1 VGNQDF
7 PGHLSKASDRACEQ
21 TGRFR
26 GGGGP
31 LVPIDAIVA
40 SDARVPDT
48 QVSLVGILLVGILLV
63 GILLVGILGAASSA
77 GHDIFGFKLF
87 MHFSFYLMI
96 AALVLV
102 GFEVAY
108 ALYQLTMFVL

>member
-1 VGNQDF
+1 MSRHGVIWVGA
-7 PGHLSKASDRACEQ
+7 PWREIGA
-21 TGRFR
+21 GRKR
-26 GGGGP
+26 
-31 LVPIDAIVA
+31 I
-40 SDARVPDT
+40 
-48 QVSLVGILLVGILLV
+48 
-63 GILLVGILGAASSA
+63 
-77 GHDIFGFKLF
+77 GFKSF

>member
-1 VGNQDF
+1 VN
-7 PGHLSKASDRACEQ
+7 
-21 TGRFR
+21 
-26 GGGGP
+26 
-31 LVPIDAIVA
+31 
-40 SDARVPDT
+40 
-48 QVSLVGILLVGILLV
+48 LVGVAG
-63 GILLVGILGAASSA
+63 A
-77 GHDIFGFKLF
+77 GHEVCGPKLF

>member
-1 VGNQDF
+1 M
-7 PGHLSKASDRACEQ
+7 R
-21 TGRFR
+21 
-26 GGGGP
+26 
-31 LVPIDAIVA
+31 
-40 SDARVPDT
+40 PDT
-48 QVSLVGILLVGILLV
+48 QRVWLRS
-63 GILLVGILGAASSA
+63 AAARSA
-77 GHDIFGFKLF
+77 QAAKIFGFKPF

>member
-1 VGNQDF
+1 LIDVLWRAVG
-7 PGHLSKASDRACEQ
+7 
-21 TGRFR
+21 
-26 GGGGP
+26 
-31 LVPIDAIVA
+31 
-40 SDARVPDT
+40 
-48 QVSLVGILLVGILLV
+48 
-63 GILLVGILGAASSA
+63 A
-77 GHDIFGFKLF
+77 GHKTFGFKPF

>member
-1 VGNQDF
+1 MN
-7 PGHLSKASDRACEQ
+7 
-21 TGRFR
+21 
-26 GGGGP
+26 
-31 LVPIDAIVA
+31 
-40 SDARVPDT
+40 
-48 QVSLVGILLVGILLV
+48 LVGDL
-63 GILLVGILGAASSA
+63 ARDRRTAK
-77 GHDIFGFKLF
+77 IFGFKSF

>member
-1 VGNQDF
+1 MN
-7 PGHLSKASDRACEQ
+7 LA
-21 TGRFR
+21 
-26 GGGGP
+26 
-31 LVPIDAIVA
+31 
-40 SDARVPDT
+40 
-48 QVSLVGILLVGILLV
+48 
-63 GILLVGILGAASSA
+63 GAFDA
-77 GHDIFGFKLF
+77 GHEIFGFKPF